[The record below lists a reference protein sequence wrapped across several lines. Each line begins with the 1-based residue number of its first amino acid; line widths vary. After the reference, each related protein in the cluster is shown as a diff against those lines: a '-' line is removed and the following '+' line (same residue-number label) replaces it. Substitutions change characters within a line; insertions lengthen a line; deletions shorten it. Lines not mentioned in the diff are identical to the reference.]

1 MSDQETEE
9 ELVPEATVKKYLT
22 VRSEGTREV
31 NRLLDYYNLDMN
43 NDLSCLSWFNK
54 EADHETQV

>member
-1 MSDQETEE
+1 
-9 ELVPEATVKKYLT
+9 LT